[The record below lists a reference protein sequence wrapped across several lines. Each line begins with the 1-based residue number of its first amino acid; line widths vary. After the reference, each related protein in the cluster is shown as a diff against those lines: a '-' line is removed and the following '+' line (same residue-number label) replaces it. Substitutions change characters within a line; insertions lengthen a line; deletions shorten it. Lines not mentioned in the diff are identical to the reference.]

1 MYFTPKIN
9 ADNSI
14 FQLLIRI
21 NQGTT
26 SLKYG
31 ESRGRGRGEGLIDL
45 QHMPTNQGCGRFVI
59 SLTQIA
65 ANVNVFTILFI
76 KYIIVE
82 SSMVTFS
89 AIVNN

>member
-1 MYFTPKIN
+1 
-9 ADNSI
+9 
-14 FQLLIRI
+14 
-21 NQGTT
+21 
-26 SLKYG
+26 
-31 ESRGRGRGEGLIDL
+31 
-45 QHMPTNQGCGRFVI
+45 MPTNQGCGRFVI

-89 AIVNN
+89 AIVYNLMGNRLETSKPESFEGGSALG

>member
-1 MYFTPKIN
+1 M
-9 ADNSI
+9 
-14 FQLLIRI
+14 
-21 NQGTT
+21 G
-26 SLKYG
+26 
-31 ESRGRGRGEGLIDL
+31 GLMDL
-45 QHMPTNQGCGRFVI
+45 QHMSTNQGCVRYVI

-89 AIVNN
+89 AIVYNLMGNNWRQASLSHSKEGRLWAEA